1 MGLSHLVVR
10 TSGDPRALIPT
21 VRDLITQLNPTLP
34 VPDVRTLDDHIADSI
49 AGRRLQVVPA
59 AGVAGLSLVVVM
71 VGLFGT
77 LGRAVTER
85 RLELSIRAAV
95 GASPRRLVQ
104 LVLRGSV
111 AVTTLGITVGLATA
125 AATGRGLSSLL
136 YGVSPYDPLTF
147 AGVAGV
153 VLVASLTASIV
164 PARRAARLDPL
175 IALKGE

>member
-1 MGLSHLVVR
+1 MPPVGCAAVSVGLDAPPAASIYVPWQLRPMGLSHLVIR
-10 TSGDPRALIPT
+10 TSGDPKTLIPT

-59 AGVAGLSLVVVM
+59 AGIAGLALVVAM

-95 GASPRRLVQ
+95 GASPRRLVR
-104 LVLRGSV
+104 LVLQGSV
-111 AVTTLGITVGLATA
+111 EVTALGLAVGLATA
-125 AATGRGLSSLL
+125 AATGRGL
-136 YGVSPYDPLTF
+136 
-147 AGVAGV
+147 
-153 VLVASLTASIV
+153 
-164 PARRAARLDPL
+164 
-175 IALKGE
+175 